1 MAKINFAKGA
11 KKAGLAVMMADMI
24 KANLKQKPEREKDL
38 NALNGNIYLH
48 AEDAEVD
55 MTMVFKNGSLTVYR
69 GKVGD
74 PMISIAADSV
84 TLLDLANIS
93 IKFGLPFYFDAR
105 GLAIL
110 WKLLTRQLKLKGLI
124 THPIALTRFTKLMSV
139 R

>member
-24 KANLKQKPEREKDL
+24 KGNLKNKPDREKDF
-38 NALNGNIYLH
+38 NALNGNIYLR

-55 MTMVFKNGSLTVYR
+55 MTMVFKNGSLTVNR
-69 GKVGD
+69 GRVGD

-93 IKFGLPFYFDAR
+93 IKFGLPFYFDKA
-105 GLAIL
+105 GLTVL
-110 WKLLTRQLKLKGLI
+110 KKLITREIKLKGLI
-124 THPIALTRFTKLMSV
+124 THLIMLVHFQKLMSV